1 MAAVLGPKQTWQIA
15 SAWFLPWHQSSC
27 AGTNIDPVQ
36 MILWVWHQ
44 FGHSIIHIKCPS
56 VQSSLSLL
64 THCTEKSDGLSI
76 VFWVIPSPM
85 PGICSHSKPP
95 STKVAATEPGSGTS
109 WSSAAQNDSL
119 SSVSLPRCLAPNLLI
134 NLLQTALGNCCGRLH
149 LGPLALELVRKARW
163 SRSRCPSFGNQ
174 LYRLCAYVHL
184 CLMYVNINIYIY
196 TICIRISIYTY
207 TIY

>member
-1 MAAVLGPKQTWQIA
+1 MPMAAVLGPKQTWQIA

-44 FGHSIIHIKCPS
+44 FGHSIIHVKCPS
-56 VQSSLSLL
+56 VQSSSSLL
-64 THCTEKSDGLSI
+64 THCIEKSDRLSI
-76 VFWVIPSPM
+76 VFWVIPSRM

-109 WSSAAQNDSL
+109 GSSAAQNDSL

-134 NLLQTALGNCCGRLH
+134 NLLQTALGNCCGRLY
-149 LGPLALELVRKARW
+149 LGPLPLELLRKARW
-163 SRSRCPSFGNQ
+163 EDKQVSISGTQ
-174 LYRLCAYVHL
+174 LYRLCVYISICPSSMSNV
-184 CLMYVNINIYIY
+184 CEYKYIY
-196 TICIRISIYTY
+196 ICIRYTY
-207 TIY
+207 VY